1 MHVLAVLDNDDAL
14 YQIVYFLHIVTAIA
28 GFGPT
33 FAYPMYGAIAKR
45 RQGVAGEAIS
55 AATLDVGKK
64 LEYAIYAVPVFGIL
78 LVLLSEDVFEFS
90 QEWITI
96 AFVLYIAGLVVSLG
110 FHQPNLRAMNALQQ
124 QLLAGPP
131 PGAGAGG
138 PPPQVAEL
146 EARGKKAG
154 MFGGILHLLL
164 ALILLDMVF
173 KPGAPF

>member
-1 MHVLAVLDNDDAL
+1 MHVLAVLDNAAAL
-14 YQIVYFLHIVTAIA
+14 SPIVYFLHIVTAIA

-33 FAYPMYGAIAKR
+33 FAYPMFGAIAKR

-78 LVLLSEDVFEFS
+78 LVLMSEDFYEFS
-90 QEWITI
+90 QEWISI

-131 PGAGAGG
+131 PGAGG